1 MKFMAL
7 KFMFGFAMYD
17 LFRFGNSLARLRRFL
32 LGWKTSNHP
41 SQSEI
46 VPQASM
52 AMRHARVWYPK
63 RVRCLQRSAVLACML
78 RSYGVPAQMVLG
90 SQKTP
95 FKGHAW
101 VEVDGKAINER
112 RSVAIFDVWDRF

>member
-1 MKFMAL
+1 VKFMTL
-7 KFMFGFAMYD
+7 KFMFGFALYD
-17 LFRFGNSLARLRRFL
+17 LFRFGNNLARLRRFL
-32 LGWKTSNHP
+32 LGWKIRNHP
-41 SQSEI
+41 PHSEI
-46 VPQASM
+46 VHQVCM
-52 AMRHARVWYPK
+52 AMRHARVWYPR
-63 RVRCLQRSAVLACML
+63 RVRCLQRSAVLACLL

-90 SQKTP
+90 SQKMP

>member
-1 MKFMAL
+1 MKFMTL
-7 KFMFGFAMYD
+7 KFIFGFALYD
-17 LFRFGNSLARLRRFL
+17 LFRFGNNLARLRRFL
-32 LGWKTSNHP
+32 LGWKISNRP
-41 SQSEI
+41 SQAEI
-46 VPQASM
+46 VQQACM
-52 AMRHARVWYPK
+52 AMRHARVWYPR

-78 RSYGVPAQMVLG
+78 RSYGVPAQMVMG
-90 SQKTP
+90 SQKMP

>member
-1 MKFMAL
+1 MKFMTL

-17 LFRFGNSLARLRRFL
+17 LLRFGNNLARLRRFL
-32 LGWKTSNHP
+32 LRWKTGNQP
-41 SQSEI
+41 PQSEI
-46 VPQASM
+46 VQQASM

-63 RVRCLQRSAVLACML
+63 RVRCLQRSAVFACML

-90 SQKTP
+90 SQKMP

>member
-1 MKFMAL
+1 MKFMTL

-17 LFRFGNSLARLRRFL
+17 LFRFGNNLARLRRFL
-32 LGWKTSNHP
+32 LRWKTGNQP
-41 SQSEI
+41 PQSEI
-46 VPQASM
+46 VQEASM

-90 SQKTP
+90 SQKMP

-101 VEVDGKAINER
+101 VEVDGKAINEG

>member
-1 MKFMAL
+1 MKFMTL

-32 LGWKTSNHP
+32 LGWKTGMTSP
-41 SQSEI
+41 QPEI
-46 VPQASM
+46 VQQASM

-90 SQKTP
+90 SQKVP

>member
-1 MKFMAL
+1 MKFMTL
-7 KFMFGFAMYD
+7 KFMFGFAIYD
-17 LFRFGNSLARLRRFL
+17 LLRFGNSLARLRRFL

-41 SQSEI
+41 PQSEI
-46 VPQASM
+46 VQQAGI

-78 RSYGVPAQMVLG
+78 RSCGIPAQMVLG
-90 SQKTP
+90 SQKIP

-112 RSVAIFDVWDRF
+112 RSLATFDVWDRF

>member
-1 MKFMAL
+1 MKFMTL

-32 LGWKTSNHP
+32 LRWKTGNQP
-41 SQSEI
+41 PQSEI
-46 VPQASM
+46 VQQASM

-95 FKGHAW
+95 FEGHAW

>member
-1 MKFMAL
+1 MKFMTL
-7 KFMFGFAMYD
+7 KFMFGFAVYD
-17 LFRFGNSLARLRRFL
+17 LFLFGNSLARLRRFL
-32 LGWKTSNHP
+32 LGWKTGSRP
-41 SQSEI
+41 PQSEI
-46 VPQASM
+46 VEQASQ
-52 AMRHARVWYPK
+52 AMRYARVWYPK

-78 RSYGVPAQMVLG
+78 RSYGIPAQMVLG